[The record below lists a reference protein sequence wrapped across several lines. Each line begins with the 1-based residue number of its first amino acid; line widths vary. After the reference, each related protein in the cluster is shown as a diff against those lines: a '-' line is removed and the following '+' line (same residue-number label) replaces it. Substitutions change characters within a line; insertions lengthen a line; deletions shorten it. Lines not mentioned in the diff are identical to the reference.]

1 MRRDEYLQRKREL
14 DERLRAGVELL
25 EAAHRAEVRA
35 LETLWAAQ
43 GFQGEPE
50 SPGSLAA
57 AAVPEPPSSPLLPAQ
72 PHARRKARRDD
83 WALRNEVVEALN
95 RVPQEFDKND
105 VCRGLGYTPNR
116 ASLHRVFRDMVHE
129 GALEVKEP
137 GTGRLPTVY
146 RKLPASPGPEE

>member
-1 MRRDEYLQRKREL
+1 MRRDEYLQRKHEL

-25 EAAHRAEVRA
+25 AAAHRAEVRA

-43 GFQGEPE
+43 GEGE
-50 SPGSLAA
+50 SSDATA
-57 AAVPEPPSSPLLPAQ
+57 KAAVPEPPAPLLLPAQ
-72 PHARRKARRDD
+72 PRARRDD
-83 WALRNEVVEALN
+83 WALHNEVVEALSQ
-95 RVPQEFDKND
+95 VPQEFDKND
-105 VCRGLGYTPNR
+105 VCRAMGYTPNR
-116 ASLHRVFRDMVHE
+116 ASLHRVFQNMVHE